1 MSQLTEERIEKEKR
15 SMDRFLHEKD
25 VEDLII
31 EIRSLKRIS
40 YCKETFF
47 KDLAKM
53 IKFYKDNN
61 CTGDFVA
68 GVAGVVATDGGNKSR
83 CKKLK
88 RIYKKTKKVKR
99 FNSRRNIK

>member
-1 MSQLTEERIEKEKR
+1 MSQLTIEERLEKEKR
-15 SMDRFLHEKD
+15 SMDKFLYEKD

-40 YCKETFF
+40 HCKETFF
-47 KDLAKM
+47 KDLTKM

-61 CTGDFVA
+61 CTGDF
-68 GVAGVVATDGGNKSR
+68 VAGVVATDGGNKSR